1 MRTPEKLHYVR
12 KRELDVLPPYGTYV
26 LRYIMEIRD
35 LLDDTAWNLLL
46 HKPVC
51 YVLNLLVG
59 TYAAVQCL
67 NHLVQFQ
74 LPSRCRI
81 GAGH

>member
-1 MRTPEKLHYVR
+1 
-12 KRELDVLPPYGTYV
+12 
-26 LRYIMEIRD
+26 MEIRD